1 MTFRATWL
9 VPVALLGLVLSPTS
23 GRDQP
28 AVPPERA
35 QLLARLGADRW
46 QAAGAR
52 GQGVKVLVIDSG
64 FRGWRS
70 HLGAALPGSVLTQSF
85 RGDAGLESRD
95 SSHGI
100 RCGEVIHAL
109 APDAELLFANW
120 EPDDPDSF
128 VKAVD

>member
-28 AVPPERA
+28 AVPPGRA

-46 QAAGAR
+46 LAAGAR

-64 FRGWRS
+64 FRGWRTQ
-70 HLGAALPGSVLTQSF
+70 LGAALPRLVLARSF
-85 RGDAGLESRD
+85 RADASLEGRD
-95 SSHGI
+95 SQHGVM
-100 RCGEVIHAL
+100 CGEVIHTL

-120 EPDDPDSF
+120 EPDH
-128 VKAVD
+128 